1 MPYTTHVARRKLSEI
16 TKAIATE
23 LGSQT
28 TKGDLN
34 FLLSTLVGEYVLA
47 KGLSYDSIND
57 VMGALVGCLLEFYRR
72 VAVPYEK
79 KKIEMNGD
87 TDQYHILTAMIES
100 LKV

>member
-1 MPYTTHVARRKLSEI
+1 MPYITPSARRQLNKTVDALTTEI
-16 TKAIATE
+16 
-23 LGSQT
+23 GSQI

-34 FLLSTLVGEYVLA
+34 FLLSSTVGEYVLA

-57 VMGALVGCLLEFYRR
+57 VMGALEGCLLEFYRR

-79 KKIEMNGD
+79 KKIKINGD
-87 TDQYHILTAMIES
+87 IDQYRILSSMIES